1 MVSTTKIAT
10 AEWIQVSNAPAMEDD
25 PEGRRIGWETLIKSG
40 NEHEAV
46 LIEQDPKDSKSE
58 KSVLSQKSRIEE
70 VRGRREKDET
80 KTEEGRVEKSER
92 NRKKARAK

>member
-1 MVSTTKIAT
+1 MISTTKIAT

-25 PEGRRIGWETLIKSG
+25 QEGRRIGWETLIKSE

-46 LIEQDPKDSKSE
+46 LIEQDIHR
-58 KSVLSQKSRIEE
+58 QAEE

-80 KTEEGRVEKSER
+80 KTEERRVEKSEKK
-92 NRKKARAK
+92 RKKARAK

>member
-25 PEGRRIGWETLIKSG
+25 PEGRRIGWETLIKSE

-46 LIEQDPKDSKSE
+46 LIEQDQKREMSIEPE
-58 KSVLSQKSRIEE
+58 KPI
-70 VRGRREKDET
+70 RG
-80 KTEEGRVEKSER
+80 SA
-92 NRKKARAK
+92 RKKRKG

>member
-1 MVSTTKIAT
+1 MISTTKIAT

-25 PEGRRIGWETLIKSG
+25 PEGRRIGWETLIKSE

-46 LIEQDPKDSKSE
+46 LIEQDT
-58 KSVLSQKSRIEE
+58 SRIEE

-80 KTEEGRVEKSER
+80 KTEERRVEKSEKR
-92 NRKKARAK
+92 RKKARAK

>member
-25 PEGRRIGWETLIKSG
+25 PEGRRIGWETLIKSE
-40 NEHEAV
+40 NEHEA
-46 LIEQDPKDSKSE
+46 IHRQA
-58 KSVLSQKSRIEE
+58 EE

-80 KTEEGRVEKSER
+80 KTEERRVGKSEKK
-92 NRKKARAK
+92 RKKARAK

>member
-1 MVSTTKIAT
+1 MVSTTKIAA

-25 PEGRRIGWETLIKSG
+25 PEGRRIGWETLIKSE

-46 LIEQDPKDSKSE
+46 LIEQDDSKSE

-80 KTEEGRVEKSER
+80 KTEERRVEKSEK

>member
-25 PEGRRIGWETLIKSG
+25 PEGRRIGWETLIKSE

-46 LIEQDPKDSKSE
+46 LIKQDIAEGQQKREMSIEPE
-58 KSVLSQKSRIEE
+58 KPNKGSA
-70 VRGRREKDET
+70 
-80 KTEEGRVEKSER
+80 
-92 NRKKARAK
+92 RKKRKG